1 MAGLDMISGAG
12 LDKETAT
19 AASAIDNRYW
29 TKKYQGTQ
37 IDGTD
42 ISKLIVLP
50 NKLKSMIKTA
60 ISNTGLG
67 NYIFYSGPGTGKT
80 SLALAIPGILG
91 AKCVE
96 VPPKRSSEI
105 LELINRYSVLK
116 SNGKPYFF
124 VLDEC
129 DHPNN
134 PEDFWRNIQHEIEA
148 TSSNL
153 RFILTCND
161 LWRIPKP
168 VQSRCTPVKFNH
180 PVDDKDF
187 KNQIYTKLR
196 YIADTET
203 APHGGKVDKHTI
215 VEIINACY
223 PDIRNMINVMKN
235 TFDENEGN
243 IIGHPHVI
251 TDQTV
256 EAIAKYL
263 IMRDLRGL
271 RYYISLNVDDPVN
284 VYIPL
289 TRYLLDRLPP
299 QMDLAMA
306 KVTRDGIVNSQGQVD
321 QESMLMGFFADLIEI
336 FNAFQIPVAPLP
348 EQPVYA
354 INNTVGNTANG

>member
-1 MAGLDMISGAG
+1 MPALDMISGAG
-12 LDKETAT
+12 LDRETVTAT
-19 AASAIDNRYW
+19 STIDDRYW

-37 IDGTD
+37 IETDD

-50 NKLKSMIKTA
+50 QKLKTMIKTA

-96 VPPKRSSEI
+96 VPPKRSGEI
-105 LELINRYSVLK
+105 LELIDRYSVLK
-116 SNGKPYFF
+116 NNGKPYFF

-134 PEDFWRNIQHEIEA
+134 PEDFWRGIQSEIEA

-168 VQSRCTPVKFNH
+168 VQSRCRPIKFNH
-180 PVDDKDF
+180 PADDRDF
-187 KNQIYTKLR
+187 KIQIYHKLR
-196 YIADTET
+196 YIADKET
-203 APHGGKVDKHTI
+203 APHNGKVDKNTI
-215 VEIINACY
+215 AEIINACY
-223 PDIRNMINVMKN
+223 PDIRNMINVMKA

-251 TDQTV
+251 TDQVV
-256 EAIAKYL
+256 EDIARFL
-263 IMRDLRGL
+263 VMRDFRGL
-271 RYYISLNVDDPVN
+271 RYYVSMNVDDPVN

-289 TRYLLDRLPP
+289 TRYLMDRLPP
-299 QMDLAMA
+299 QMDLALA
-306 KVTRDGIVNSQGQVD
+306 KWNRDGIVNSQGQVD
-321 QESMLMGFFADLIEI
+321 QESTLMGAFADMIDI
-336 FNAFQIPVAPLP
+336 FNAYQVPAAPLSQNP
-348 EQPVYA
+348 IYA
-354 INNTVGNTANG
+354 PGTASPAAQQG

>member
-1 MAGLDMISGAG
+1 MTMMDMISGAG

-19 AASAIDNRYW
+19 AASTIDNRYW

-50 NKLKSMIKTA
+50 SKLKTMIKTA

-80 SLALAIPGILG
+80 SLAMAIPGILG
-91 AKCVE
+91 AKCIE

-105 LELINRYSVLK
+105 LELIDRYSVLK

-180 PVDDKDF
+180 PADDKDF
-187 KNQIYTKLR
+187 KIQIYHKLR

-215 VEIINACY
+215 AEIINACY

-256 EAIAKYL
+256 ESIAKYL
-263 IMRDLRGL
+263 VMRDLRGL

-284 VYIPL
+284 VYVPL
-289 TRYLLDRLPP
+289 SRYLMDRLPP

-321 QESMLMGFFADLIEI
+321 QESMLMGFFADLVEI
-336 FNAFQIPVAPLP
+336 FNAFQVPVSPLP
-348 EQPVYA
+348 EQPAYA
-354 INNTVGNTANG
+354 IGNTAGNAANG

>member
-1 MAGLDMISGAG
+1 M
-12 LDKETAT
+12 
-19 AASAIDNRYW
+19 
-29 TKKYQGTQ
+29 
-37 IDGTD
+37 
-42 ISKLIVLP
+42 
-50 NKLKSMIKTA
+50 
-60 ISNTGLG
+60 
-67 NYIFYSGPGTGKT
+67 
-80 SLALAIPGILG
+80 
-91 AKCVE
+91 
-96 VPPKRSSEI
+96 
-105 LELINRYSVLK
+105 K

-196 YIADTET
+196 YIADKET

-354 INNTVGNTANG
+354 INNTVGNAANG